1 MTLSQI
7 RNRIQALRRKYS
19 LPITVIRLRPYA
31 TLFCDEWA
39 IARDRKQPPPD
50 SFSLVWKLA
59 NSGFRLP
66 TFTNLHPLLLM
77 HRDNNT
83 CPHPIDIVTALLP
96 DPSSR
101 PIIDAVLRRDP
112 PAGELLPPMPQSPP
126 PLLQPA
132 SPVGPAGSGGL
143 MKLYLWPCGSTTGRP
158 TSFTTAG
165 RGCTL
170 YCLRPCC

>member
-19 LPITVIRLRPYA
+19 LPITVIRLHPYA
-31 TLFCDEWA
+31 TLFCDQWA
-39 IARDRKQPPPD
+39 IARDRKQPLPD

-66 TFTNLHPLLLM
+66 TFTNLHPLLSR

-83 CPHPIDIVTALLP
+83 CPHPIDIIASLLP
-96 DPSSR
+96 DPSAR

-112 PAGELLPPMPQSPP
+112 PAEDTPRPPAFCFSPP
-126 PLLQPA
+126 LRLARQP
-132 SPVGPAGSGGL
+132 VPA
-143 MKLYLWPCGSTTGRP
+143 
-158 TSFTTAG
+158 
-165 RGCTL
+165 
-170 YCLRPCC
+170 

>member
-7 RNRIQALRRKYS
+7 RNRIQALRCKYS

-59 NSGFRLP
+59 NSGLRLP
-66 TFTNLHPLLLM
+66 TFTNLHHRLSL

-96 DPSSR
+96 DPSSL

-112 PAGELLPPMPQSPP
+112 PAEDTPRPPAFCFTP
-126 PLLQPA
+126 PL
-132 SPVGPAGSGGL
+132 
-143 MKLYLWPCGSTTGRP
+143 RP
-158 TSFTTAG
+158 TQRTMAA
-165 RGCTL
+165 
-170 YCLRPCC
+170 

>member
-7 RNRIQALRRKYS
+7 RNRIHALRRKYS

-39 IARDRKQPPPD
+39 ISQDRKQPPPD
-50 SFSLVWKLA
+50 TFSFIWKLA
-59 NSGFRLP
+59 GSGFRLT
-66 TFTNLHPLLLM
+66 TFTNLHHHLSL

-83 CPHPIDIVTALLP
+83 CPHPIDIVTALIP

-112 PAGELLPPMPQSPP
+112 PAQDTSAPRPPSSPLLCFSPP
-126 PLLQPA
+126 L
-132 SPVGPAGSGGL
+132 
-143 MKLYLWPCGSTTGRP
+143 RP
-158 TSFTTAG
+158 TQRAEATAA
-165 RGCTL
+165 
-170 YCLRPCC
+170 